1 MKAYGLQGP
10 ELYAVTVRARHGKVV
25 KAEPR
30 KSFKQKVRARQ
41 AAKAQ
46 IRKALQDL

>member
-10 ELYAVTVRARHGKVV
+10 ELYAITVRARGGKAA

-30 KSFKQKVRARQ
+30 KGFKQKGRARQ
-41 AAKAQ
+41 AGKAQ
-46 IRKALQDL
+46 VRKALQDI